1 VSEEQKPTRYQW
13 LKGNT
18 PIVVAI
24 LLTCV
29 VVFIAAALGHQKVS
43 ISANGAA
50 ETVET
55 VSRWEW
61 FFHLP
66 PNAMGDTLA
75 GLLGALTLIWIIASV
90 FHQSKELADQREIMR
105 EQKKEYEL
113 MVQAQ
118 NAQVDAMKAQ
128 SDLLIFQRTIL
139 EQNRARDNLERSLSM
154 LVASLRDLGGLRHW
168 ERMVEGN
175 ETNAQTGVTQIKQR
189 WEVFA
194 PGIGGGVDIDEML
207 RSSLETLRWFKLN
220 LETPGRIRAR
230 DGQKSAARSE
240 FVKIL
245 PAIVECQ
252 RHSADLSDV
261 EKLRVERLDL
271 EKLSELVEWFLS
283 RDLWDQSG
291 SGKER
296 FTQ

>member
-1 VSEEQKPTRYQW
+1 MSEEQKSTLYQW

-29 VVFIAAALGHQKVS
+29 VVVIAAALGHQKVS
-43 ISANGAA
+43 ISANGAV
-50 ETVET
+50 ETGET

-105 EQKKEYEL
+105 EQKKEFEL

-128 SDLLIFQRTIL
+128 SDLLNFQRTIL

-154 LVASLRDLGGLRHW
+154 LLTSLRDLGGLRHW
-168 ERMVEGN
+168 ERLVEVN
-175 ETNAQTGVTQIKQR
+175 ETNAQTGIAKTAQEWQL
-189 WEVFA
+189 FA
-194 PGIGGGVDIDEML
+194 PGIGGGADTDEML
-207 RSSLETLRWFKLN
+207 QSSLETLRWFKLS
-220 LETPGRIRAR
+220 LETPGKIRAR
-230 DGQKSAARSE
+230 EGQKSAARSE
-240 FVKIL
+240 FEKIL
-245 PAIVECQ
+245 PAIDACQ
-252 RHSADLSDV
+252 QHSADLSDV
-261 EKLRVERLDL
+261 EKLRLERLEL
-271 EKLSELVEWFLS
+271 ENLREIITWFLS
-283 RDLWDQSG
+283 RDLWDLNG
-291 SGKER
+291 RGKER
-296 FTQ
+296 FSK